1 MNRGMSSYTLWIS
14 AEHWVSGEWTPR
26 DDVTDVVVTLA
37 DGTRWT
43 ATFCAFAH
51 VATLRQLWERNGE
64 ALGGRYV
71 WMVNL
76 ILVEDTSRETTTAVV
91 NSLLRSSEF
100 TSAFARAGP
109 ELEAPAI

>member
-1 MNRGMSSYTLWIS
+1 MDRGQSGFTLWIS
-14 AEHWVSGEWTPR
+14 AEHWASGEWTPD

-43 ATFCAFAH
+43 ATFCAFGH
-51 VATLRQLWERNGE
+51 VATLRRLWDQHGE

-71 WMVNL
+71 WMANL

-91 NSLLRSSEF
+91 DNLLRTGEF
-100 TSAFARAGP
+100 EAAFGRAGA
-109 ELEAPAI
+109 ES